1 MPNTES
7 TRYTIGFAAVVC
19 VVCALVVA
27 TSAVGLRSKQ
37 EANQLVFRQ
46 KNVLLAAGLIKP
58 DDALTDDDVRAQ
70 FERSIRPQLVNLA
83 TGETMADGK
92 LDPAT
97 YDQRRAR
104 NDPALSRAAPPNG
117 AKVGRLPT
125 YGVVYLVGAGGKD
138 APSDQVVLP
147 IEGIGMWGTLYGF
160 LALDRDGRTIRG
172 LTFYD
177 QKETP
182 GLGGEIANPRWQAL
196 WVGRQAFD
204 TNWEPKITVIKGNA
218 GPPAQD
224 PHRVDAISGATI
236 TSNGV
241 SRLVAFWLS
250 NDGYGQYLKRF
261 REGSRS

>member
-1 MPNTES
+1 VPNTES
-7 TRYTIGFAAVVC
+7 TRYTIQFAAVVC

-27 TSAVGLRSKQ
+27 ASAVGLRSKQ
-37 EANQLVFRQ
+37 ESNQLLFRQ
-46 KNVLLAAGLIKP
+46 KNVLLAAGLVKP
-58 DDALTDDDVRAQ
+58 EDALTDDQVRQ
-70 FERSIRPQLVNLA
+70 HFDRSIRVRLVDLA
-83 TGETMADGK
+83 TGEYMADGK
-92 LDPAT
+92 FDANT

-104 NDPALSRAAPPNG
+104 NDPALSRAAPPNA
-117 AKVGRLPT
+117 AKVARLPT

-138 APSDQVVLP
+138 AAVEQVVLP
-147 IEGIGMWGTLYGF
+147 IEGIGMWGTLYGA
-160 LALDRDGRTIRG
+160 LALDRDGKTIRG

-182 GLGGEIANPRWQAL
+182 GLGGDIANPRWQAL

-204 TNWEPKITVIKGNA
+204 ANWEPKIAVIKGNA

-241 SRLVAFWLS
+241 SRLVGFWLS
-250 NDGYGQYLKRF
+250 ADGYGRYLKRF
-261 REGSRS
+261 REGNRS

>member
-1 MPNTES
+1 VPNTES
-7 TRYTIGFAAVVC
+7 TRYTILFATAVC

-27 TSAVGLRSKQ
+27 ASAVGLRSQQ

-46 KNVLLAAGLIKP
+46 KNVLLAAGLVKP
-58 DDALTDDDVRAQ
+58 EDAVTDDEVRQ
-70 FERSIRPQLVNLA
+70 HFDRSIRVRLVDLA
-83 TGETMADGK
+83 TGEYLPDGK
-92 LDPAT
+92 LDATT

-104 NDPALSRAAPPNG
+104 NDPASSRAAPPNG
-117 AKVGRLPT
+117 AKVARLPN
-125 YGVVYLVGAGGKD
+125 YAAVYLVGAGGKD
-138 APSDQVVLP
+138 AAVEQVVLP

-160 LALDRDGRTIRG
+160 LALDRDGKTIRG

-196 WVGRQAFD
+196 WVGRQGFD
-204 TNWEPKITVIKGNA
+204 ANWEPKIAVIKGNA

-241 SRLVAFWLS
+241 SRLVGFWLS
-250 NDGYGQYLKRF
+250 ADGYGRYLRQF

>member
-7 TRYTIGFAAVVC
+7 TRYTIVFAAVVC
-19 VVCALVVA
+19 VACALVVA

-46 KNVLLAAGLIKP
+46 KNVLLAAGLVQS
-58 DDALTDDDVRAQ
+58 DETLTDGEVRAK
-70 FERSIRPQLVNLA
+70 FERNIRVRLVDLA
-83 TGETMADGK
+83 TGEYMADGK
-92 LDPAT
+92 LDVET

-104 NDPALSRAAPPNG
+104 NDPALSRAAAPNA
-117 AKVGRLPT
+117 AKVARLPT
-125 YGVVYLVGAGGKD
+125 FGAVYLVRADGKD
-138 APSDQVVLP
+138 APVEQVVLP

-182 GLGGEIANPRWQAL
+182 GLGGEISNPRWQAL

-204 TNWEPKITVIKGNA
+204 AGWEPKITVIKGNA

-241 SRLVAFWLS
+241 SRLVGFWLS
-250 NDGYGQYLKRF
+250 RDGYGPYLQRF
-261 REGSRS
+261 REGGRS

>member
-27 TSAVGLRSKQ
+27 ASAVGLRSKQ

-46 KNVLLAAGLIKP
+46 KNVLLAAGLVKP
-58 DDALTDDDVRAQ
+58 GESLTDDEVRAQ
-70 FERSIRPQLVNLA
+70 FERNIRVRLVDLA
-83 TGETMADGK
+83 TGEYMADGK
-92 LDPAT
+92 LDVAT

-104 NDPALSRAAPPNG
+104 NDPALSRAAPPNA
-117 AKVGRLPT
+117 AKVARLPT
-125 YGVVYLVGAGGKD
+125 YGTVYLVGAGGKE
-138 APSDQVVLP
+138 APIEQVVLP
-147 IEGIGMWGTLYGF
+147 IEGIGMWGTMYGAM
-160 LALDRDGRTIRG
+160 ALDRDGKTIRG

-182 GLGGEIANPRWQAL
+182 GLGGEISNPRWQAL
-196 WVGRQAFD
+196 WVGRHAFD
-204 TNWEPKITVIKGNA
+204 ANWEPKLAVIKGNA

-241 SRLVAFWLS
+241 SRLVEFWLS
-250 NDGYGQYLKRF
+250 NNGYGRYLKRF
-261 REGSRS
+261 REGGRS